1 MSKMSLTE
9 ATMLALQGK
18 LNLTEDVEIE
28 TNDAQVTV
36 TPDKTIINN
45 AEATVTVEQPE
56 DVVVTDTVTE
66 PEEVLPV
73 EDTENI
79 DTMVDDKPV
88 ESEVEDTVE
97 EITESKKLQEDDES
111 DEEDEESEES
121 EETTEEESEVEEEP
135 ETTEEVPVEDQLT
148 AIDDAVAKI
157 RDMINTLPEEVKS
170 EIFKCEDCE
179 DEITV
184 SEETT
189 EEVPVE
195 SEETTEEEIEEPVDE
210 LEECDKFNS
219 KTFNEVFTKYYKKY
233 NKKVEKFELTK
244 LLKNKDTLKVEG
256 RLFNTDNT
264 VKELKL
270 EMKQV
275 QRGTK
280 FARYELKTDKKV
292 ESARGKQIMMVSAAD
307 KVLNCNYIKNKK

>member
-97 EITESKKLQEDDES
+97 EITESKKLQEDDEY
-111 DEEDEESEES
+111 DEDEDEDEESEES

-179 DEITV
+179 
-184 SEETT
+184 
-189 EEVPVE
+189 EVHVE
-195 SEETTEEEIEEPVDE
+195 SEETTEEEIEEPIDE

-244 LLKNKDTLKVEG
+244 LLKNKNTLKVEG

-264 VKELKL
+264 TKELKL

-292 ESARGKQIMMVSAAD
+292 ESVRGKQIMMVSAAD
-307 KVLNCNYIKNKK
+307 KVLNCNYMINKK

>member
-1 MSKMSLTE
+1 MSKISLTE

-56 DVVVTDTVTE
+56 DIVVTDTVTE

-97 EITESKKLQEDDES
+97 EITESKKLHEDDES
-111 DEEDEESEES
+111 DEDEDADEES
-121 EETTEEESEVEEEP
+121 EESEVEEEP

-157 RDMINTLPEEVKS
+157 KDMINALPEEVKS

-179 DEITV
+179 DEIAV

-195 SEETTEEEIEEPVDE
+195 SEEITEEEIEEPVDE

-264 VKELKL
+264 AKELKL

-292 ESARGKQIMMVSAAD
+292 ESVRGKQIMMVSAAD
-307 KVLNCNYIKNKK
+307 KVLSCNYMINKK

>member
-56 DVVVTDTVTE
+56 DIVVTDTVTE

-97 EITESKKLQEDDES
+97 EITESKKLKEDDES
-111 DEEDEESEES
+111 DENEDEESEES

-135 ETTEEVPVEDQLT
+135 ETTEEVPVEDQLI

-179 DEITV
+179 
-184 SEETT
+184 
-189 EEVPVE
+189 EVPVE
-195 SEETTEEEIEEPVDE
+195 SEETTEEEMEEPIDE

-264 VKELKL
+264 AKELKL

-292 ESARGKQIMMVSAAD
+292 ESVRGKQIMMVSASD
-307 KVLNCNYIKNKK
+307 KVLNCNYMINKK

>member
-56 DVVVTDTVTE
+56 DIVVTDTVTE

-97 EITESKKLQEDDES
+97 EITESKKLKEDDES
-111 DEEDEESEES
+111 DENEDEES
-121 EETTEEESEVEEEP
+121 EESEVEEEP

-170 EIFKCEDCE
+170 EIFKCEDC
-179 DEITV
+179 
-184 SEETT
+184 

-307 KVLNCNYIKNKK
+307 KVLNCNYMINKK

>member
-18 LNLTEDVEIE
+18 LNLTEDVEVQ

-111 DEEDEESEES
+111 DEDEESEES

-157 RDMINTLPEEVKS
+157 RDMINALPEEVKS
-170 EIFKCEDCE
+170 EIFKCEDC
-179 DEITV
+179 
-184 SEETT
+184 

-264 VKELKL
+264 AKELKL

-292 ESARGKQIMMVSAAD
+292 ESVRGKQIMMVSTAD
-307 KVLNCNYIKNKK
+307 KVLNCNYMINKK

>member
-111 DEEDEESEES
+111 DEDEESEES

-179 DEITV
+179 
-184 SEETT
+184 
-189 EEVPVE
+189 EVPVE
-195 SEETTEEEIEEPVDE
+195 SEETTEEEIEEPIDE

-244 LLKNKDTLKVEG
+244 LLKNKNTLKVEG
-256 RLFNTDNT
+256 RLFNTDST
-264 VKELKL
+264 TKELKL

-292 ESARGKQIMMVSAAD
+292 ESVRGKQIMMVSAAD
-307 KVLNCNYIKNKK
+307 KVLNCNYMINKK

>member
-111 DEEDEESEES
+111 DEDEESEES

-179 DEITV
+179 
-184 SEETT
+184 
-189 EEVPVE
+189 EVPVE
-195 SEETTEEEIEEPVDE
+195 SEETTEEESEVEEEPIDE

-244 LLKNKDTLKVEG
+244 LLKNKNTLKVEG
-256 RLFNTDNT
+256 RLFNTDST
-264 VKELKL
+264 TKELKL

-292 ESARGKQIMMVSAAD
+292 ESVRGKQIMMVSAAD
-307 KVLNCNYIKNKK
+307 KVLNCNYMINKK

>member
-111 DEEDEESEES
+111 DEEDEEDEESEES

-170 EIFKCEDCE
+170 EILNVK
-179 DEITV
+179 TV
-184 SEETT
+184 R
-189 EEVPVE
+189 
-195 SEETTEEEIEEPVDE
+195 
-210 LEECDKFNS
+210 KFLLNQ
-219 KTFNEVFTKYYKKY
+219 KKQ
-233 NKKVEKFELTK
+233 
-244 LLKNKDTLKVEG
+244 LKRK
-256 RLFNTDNT
+256 
-264 VKELKL
+264 
-270 EMKQV
+270 
-275 QRGTK
+275 
-280 FARYELKTDKKV
+280 
-292 ESARGKQIMMVSAAD
+292 
-307 KVLNCNYIKNKK
+307 

>member
-1 MSKMSLTE
+1 MSKISLTE

-111 DEEDEESEES
+111 DENEDEESEES

-179 DEITV
+179 
-184 SEETT
+184 
-189 EEVPVE
+189 EVPVE
-195 SEETTEEEIEEPVDE
+195 SEETTEEEIEEPIDE

-264 VKELKL
+264 AKELKL

-292 ESARGKQIMMVSAAD
+292 ESVRGKQIMMVSAAD
-307 KVLNCNYIKNKK
+307 KVLNCNYMINKK